1 MDNIT
6 RRRFIQGTLA
16 TGSMAA
22 MLTGCSGA
30 GRTQAGKGPA
40 KEMRFGL
47 VTYLWAQDWD
57 VPTIIAN
64 CEKTNVLGVELRT
77 EHAHGVEPELTKAER
92 SHIRKLFKN
101 SPVTLLGPGTN
112 QQFDSPDP
120 AKLAA
125 SIERTKA
132 FIKLSHDIGASGV
145 KVKPNQLHPS
155 VPPQKTLEQIGRSL
169 NQLGAFAADYGQ
181 EIRLE
186 VHGKKTCELPNIKT
200 IMDFA
205 PHPNVGV
212 CWNCND
218 QDLIGEGL
226 EYNFNLVKDR
236 LSQTTHVRELNIG
249 DYPYQKLI
257 DLFVEMDYTGWVLL
271 EARTKPKDRVIAL
284 ADQRKVWDQILAKA
298 KNNKKV

>member
-1 MDNIT
+1 MNNIT
-6 RRRFIQGTLA
+6 RRNFIHGTLA
-16 TGSMAA
+16 AAPLAA
-22 MLTGCSGA
+22 MLTGCSDA
-30 GRTQAGKGPA
+30 GRTPAGKGPE
-40 KEMRFGL
+40 KQMRFGL

-77 EHAHGVEPELTKAER
+77 EHAHGVEPELSKAQR
-92 SHIRKLFKN
+92 SHIRKLFAN
-101 SPVTLLGPGTN
+101 SPVTVLGPGTN

-120 AKLAA
+120 AVLAA

-132 FIKLSHDIGASGV
+132 YIKLSHDIGATGV

-169 NQLGAFAADYGQ
+169 NQLGIFAADYGQ

-186 VHGKKTCELPNIKT
+186 VHGKQTCELPNIKT

-205 PHPNVGV
+205 PQPNVGV

-218 QDLIGEGL
+218 QDLIGKGL

-236 LSQTTHVRELNIG
+236 FGQTVHVRELNIG

-257 DLFVEMDYTGWVLL
+257 NMFVEMDYNGWVLL
-271 EARTKPKDRVIAL
+271 EARTKPKDRVKAL
-284 ADQRKVWDQILAKA
+284 ADQRKVWDEMLTKAKA
-298 KNNKKV
+298 NKKA